1 MSGSRLPEPT
11 ADLDQQRSDL
21 EIHGYC
27 IVADALSEP
36 ERARVLDRLLSQ
48 AAAEDVAG
56 LAIMDGPNQT
66 VGNLVDKGEEFWPAL
81 THAIIDDLIGWL
93 IGEQA
98 ILSSSLGKLVS
109 KGGEPGFIHNDQ
121 GYLDLRIADPLV
133 ANVMWMI
140 SEFSE
145 ANGGTQ
151 LIPGSHLLHREH
163 GDPVAD
169 DAWVAAAG
177 PPGSAMVF
185 DGRLTHR
192 TGVNITDER
201 RVGVLT
207 YWCRPWIRQQENM
220 VASLRDETI
229 AAMPEAVRRRTG
241 FEVFRSLGG
250 VDFSPTLGELVD
262 RSAPR
267 TGRLGD

>member
-1 MSGSRLPEPT
+1 MSGFELPAPT
-11 ADLDQQRSDL
+11 HDLEQQRSDL
-21 EIHGYC
+21 LAHGYC
-27 IVADALSEP
+27 IVADALGEA
-36 ERARVLDRLLSQ
+36 ERHRVFDRLASQ
-48 AAAEDVAG
+48 AAAEETAG
-56 LAIMDGPNQT
+56 LAIMEGPNQT
-66 VGNLVDKGEEFWPAL
+66 VGNLVDKGQEFWSLL
-81 THAIIDDLIGWL
+81 THPIIDDLIGWL
-93 IGEQA
+93 IGDQV

-109 KGGEPGFIHNDQ
+109 LGGEPGFIHNDQ
-121 GYLDLRIADPLV
+121 GYLDLRISDPLV

-192 TGVNITDER
+192 TGVNITDDR

-220 VASLRDETI
+220 VASLRDETV
-229 AAMPEAVRRRTG
+229 AAMPEAVKRRTG

-250 VDFSPTLGELVD
+250 VDFSPRLGDVVD
-262 RSAPR
+262 PAGPR